1 MDIRSKILGAD
12 DLPSESVEV
21 PEWGVTVY
29 VRSMTGRD
37 RDMFEGQMV
46 EMADQGKRMDNFR
59 ARLAVFCA
67 VDEKGKRIFKDSDQ
81 ATLGQKSGRA
91 LDRVFEVASRLN
103 KLTESDIEDKKKN
116 SLKIVEGGSTSD

>member
-1 MDIRSKILGAD
+1 MDIRSQILGAD

-21 PEWGVTVY
+21 PEWGVTVH

-37 RDMFEGQMV
+37 RDMFEAQMLD
-46 EMADQGKRMDNFR
+46 MADSGSRMENFR

-67 VDEKGKRIFKDSDQ
+67 TDEKGKRIFKDTDIKV
-81 ATLGQKSGRA
+81 LGQKSGRA

-103 KLTESDIEDKKKN
+103 KLTDADIEDTKKN
-116 SLKIVEGGSTSD
+116 SLKVVEGGSTSD